1 MRIPK
6 ENNQD
11 SIESLRPVFW
21 ALGEEVKICDHCAVI
36 LPGYGQTD
44 TCETHHVS
52 FFREDVKEETTKR
65 KKKTSNC
72 LSVYFI
78 MGFLRGGAGVQEGGI
93 PNFFLWIF

>member
-65 KKKTSNC
+65 KKKNVKLFIC
-72 LSVYFI
+72 LLHY
-78 MGFLRGGAGVQEGGI
+78 GLLKGGGRCPRRGD
-93 PNFFLWIF
+93 P